1 MPKTTPT
8 LAEIA
13 TAAGVSTMTASRAV
27 NHQPGVSRSTRDA
40 ILKLAHNMG
49 YVANRSAQ
57 KLSGGRSRVIGLLAS
72 DLGNAFTSALV
83 SGAVQAVAA
92 AGNEVL
98 IYSLVDRAQRPND
111 NVLQLLQQF
120 TDGVIAIL
128 PYQFGFVE
136 SLSAAQVPVV
146 TIDQHTTVSSIAA
159 FPSVASD
166 SYGGSRSAMQHLAA
180 LGHRRI
186 AFITGDERMHSARDR
201 HRAYDDAVAI
211 LGLERDP
218 ALVLPGDYSLYGGR
232 TAAQQLL
239 ALPVRPTAV
248 FAVNDLSALGAM
260 AVLQTA
266 GLRVPQDISV
276 VGFDDLE
283 AASLVHPGLTT
294 VRQPIAEM
302 GRAAA
307 NTLLALIAGLDVAT
321 QQVSLPTELVVRAS
335 TAACKRAAKAP
346 KK

>member
-13 TAAGVSTMTASRAV
+13 TAAGVSTMTASRAI
-27 NHQPGVSRSTRDA
+27 NDQPGVSRSTRDA

-72 DLGNAFTSALV
+72 DLGNAFTSSLV

-98 IYSLVDRAQRPND
+98 IYSLLDRAQRPND

-146 TIDQHTTVSSIAA
+146 TIDQHTEHAEFPSIAA
-159 FPSVASD
+159 D
-166 SYGGSRSAMQHLAA
+166 SYGGARSAMQHLAE

-186 AFITGDERMHSARDR
+186 AFITGDERMNSARDR

-218 ALVLPGDYSLYGGR
+218 ALVLPGDYSLGSGR
-232 TAAQQLL
+232 AAAQQLL
-239 ALPVRPTAV
+239 ALPVRPTAL
-248 FAVNDLSALGAM
+248 FAANDLSAFGAM
-260 AVLQTA
+260 SVLQTA
-266 GLRVPQDISV
+266 GLRVPQDMSV

-294 VRQPIAEM
+294 VRQPINEM

-307 NTLLALIAGLDVAT
+307 NTLLALIAGLNVAT

-335 TAACKRAAKAP
+335 TAVCKRVVKPP

>member
-1 MPKTTPT
+1 MLKTTPT

-13 TAAGVSTMTASRAV
+13 TAAGVSTMTASRAI
-27 NHQPGVSRSTRDA
+27 NDQPGVSRSTRDA

-72 DLGNAFTSALV
+72 DLGNAFTSSLV

-98 IYSLVDRAQRPND
+98 IYSLLDRAQRPND

-146 TIDQHTTVSSIAA
+146 TIDQHTEHAEFPSIAA
-159 FPSVASD
+159 D
-166 SYGGSRSAMQHLAA
+166 SYGGARSAMLHLAE

-186 AFITGDERMHSARDR
+186 AFITGDERMNSARDR

-218 ALVLPGDYSLYGGR
+218 ALVLSGDYSLGSGR

-239 ALPVRPTAV
+239 ALPVRPTAL
-248 FAVNDLSALGAM
+248 FAANDLSAFGAM

-294 VRQPIAEM
+294 VRQPINEM

-335 TAACKRAAKAP
+335 TAAYKRAAKAP

>member
-13 TAAGVSTMTASRAV
+13 TAAGVSAMTASRAM
-27 NHQPGVSRSTRDA
+27 NNQPGVSRSTRDA
-40 ILKLAHNMG
+40 ILTLAHNMG

-98 IYSLVDRAQRPND
+98 IYSLLDRAQRPND

-136 SLSAAQVPVV
+136 SLSAAQLPVV
-146 TIDQHTTVSSIAA
+146 TIDQHTEHAEFPSIAA
-159 FPSVASD
+159 D
-166 SYGGSRSAMQHLAA
+166 SYGGARSAMLHLAE

-186 AFITGDERMHSARDR
+186 ALITGDERMNSARDR

-218 ALVLPGDYSLYGGR
+218 ALVLPGDYSLGSGR
-232 TAAQQLL
+232 TAAHQLL
-239 ALPVRPTAV
+239 ALPVRPTAL
-248 FAVNDLSALGAM
+248 FAANDLSAFGAM
-260 AVLQTA
+260 SVLQTA
-266 GLRVPQDISV
+266 GLRVPQDMSV

-294 VRQPIAEM
+294 VRQPINEM

-335 TAACKRAAKAP
+335 TAVCKRVGKAP

>member
-1 MPKTTPT
+1 MLKTTPT

-13 TAAGVSTMTASRAV
+13 TAAGVSTMTASRAM
-27 NHQPGVSRSTRDA
+27 NDQPGVSRSTRDA
-40 ILKLAHNMG
+40 ILKLAQNMG

-72 DLGNAFTSALV
+72 DLGNAFTSSLV

-98 IYSLVDRAQRPND
+98 IYSLLDRAQRPTD

-136 SLSAAQVPVV
+136 SLSAAQLPVV
-146 TIDQHTTVSSIAA
+146 TIDQHTAHAEFPSIAA
-159 FPSVASD
+159 D
-166 SYGGSRSAMQHLAA
+166 SYGGARSAMQHLAE

-186 AFITGDERMHSARDR
+186 AFITGDERMNSARDR

-218 ALVLPGDYSLYGGR
+218 ALVLPGDYSLGSGR

-239 ALPVRPTAV
+239 ALAVRPTAL
-248 FAVNDLSALGAM
+248 FAANDLSAFGAM
-260 AVLQTA
+260 SVLQTA

-294 VRQPIAEM
+294 VRQPINEM

-335 TAACKRAAKAP
+335 TAVCKRAAKAP
-346 KK
+346 RK

>member
-8 LAEIA
+8 LNEIA
-13 TAAGVSTMTASRAV
+13 TAAGVSTMTASRAM

-40 ILKLAHNMG
+40 ILKLANDMG

-57 KLSGGRSRVIGLLAS
+57 KLSGGRSRVIGLLAAEMDS
-72 DLGNAFTSALV
+72 AFTSALV
-83 SGAVQAVAA
+83 SGAVRAVAA

-159 FPSVASD
+159 FPSIASD
-166 SYGGSRSAMQHLAA
+166 SYGGARSAMQHLAE

-186 AFITGDERMHSARDR
+186 AFITGDERMQSARDR

-218 ALVLPGDYSLYGGR
+218 ALVLPGDYSLHGGR

-248 FAVNDLSALGAM
+248 FAANDLSALGAM

-283 AASLVHPGLTT
+283 AASLVHPALTT
-294 VRQPIAEM
+294 VRQPIADM

-335 TAACKRAAKAP
+335 TAACKRAAKTP